1 MKKSIIILLTFIFP
15 SLSFAQEDNNYPW
28 KIIETSSGETTD
40 IPAVLKAINEVQLL
54 VFGEEH
60 NDSIAH
66 VVQEKL
72 YRGMIEKYGDATLS
86 LEMFERDVQLI
97 MDEYLSGLISEDK
110 LIEEGRAWSNYPDYA
125 PLLYLAKEEGQAV
138 LASNV
143 PGRYANMV
151 SRKGLGTLELL
162 DRKAADY
169 YSTFSLPKED
179 DPYLKKFNDAMGG
192 HGQHMGPQYF
202 HAQLLRDATMATSIL
217 QSWRKNRRIKILHL
231 TGRFHSDEGLG
242 TVNEL
247 KQRKKNLSIM
257 TISSYPSQDFQNP
270 DFKAI
275 KPLADYIILTKPQ
288 EK

>member
-1 MKKSIIILLTFIFP
+1 MQKSIIILLTFALP
-15 SLSFAQEDNNYPW
+15 SLNFAQENSSFPW
-28 KIIETSSGETTD
+28 KIIETSSGEITD
-40 IPAVLKAINEVQLL
+40 IYGILEAMHETQIVI
-54 VFGEEH
+54 FGEEH

-72 YRGMIEKYGDATLS
+72 YRGMIEKFEKATLS

-125 PLLYLAKEEGQAV
+125 PMLNLAREKGQAV

-162 DRKAADY
+162 DRKAKNY
-169 YSTFSLPKED
+169 YSTFQLPKEN
-179 DPYLKKFNDAMGG
+179 DPYLKKFNEAMGS

-202 HAQLLRDATMATSIL
+202 HAQMLRDATMAASIL
-217 QSWRKNRRIKILHL
+217 QSWRKNKKTKILHF

-247 KQRKKNLSIM
+247 KQRKKNLRIM
-257 TISSYPSQDFQNP
+257 TISTFPSTDFQNP
-270 DFKAI
+270 DYKAI
-275 KPLADYIILTKPQ
+275 ESLADYIILTKPQ

>member
-1 MKKSIIILLTFIFP
+1 MKKSIIILLTFVFP
-15 SLSFAQEDNNYPW
+15 SLNFAQENNNYPW

-40 IPAVLKAINEVQLL
+40 IPAILKAINEVQLV

-60 NDSIAH
+60 DDSIAH
-66 VVQEKL
+66 VVQERL
-72 YRGMIEKYGDATLS
+72 YRGMIEKYGNATLS

-110 LIEEGRAWSNYPDYA
+110 LIEEGRAWSNYSDYA

-138 LASNV
+138 VASNV

-162 DRKAADY
+162 SRKAADY
-169 YSTFSLPKED
+169 YSAFSLPKED
-179 DPYLKKFNDAMGG
+179 DPYLKKFNDAMGS

-247 KQRKKNLSIM
+247 KRRKKNLRII
-257 TISSYPSQDFQNP
+257 TISSFPSPDFQNP

-275 KPLADYIILTKPQ
+275 QSLADYIILTKPQ
-288 EK
+288 KK